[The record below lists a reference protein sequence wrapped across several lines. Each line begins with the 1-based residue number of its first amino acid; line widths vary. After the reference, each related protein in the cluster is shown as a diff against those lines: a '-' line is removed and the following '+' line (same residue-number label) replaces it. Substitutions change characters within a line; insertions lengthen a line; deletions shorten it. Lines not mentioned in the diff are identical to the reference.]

1 MIFLDYIEYFFDI
14 FEKFYNWFDFD
25 YDIELFSL
33 YSDDIKK
40 NSQIYKKFDENNN
53 GYVYQNTESFLNNF
67 FNVSEFNKNI
77 YENIYFKDNKYFDDF
92 YNIVKNYSENFYYE
106 YLKSKNDFVFND
118 FYYMEH
124 FDSFFN
130 SYIYNDDLKIFDF
143 KNIYKRYNRVYDN
156 NIYEQYKNENTY
168 NNYENVE
175 NIYENKNVCE
185 NIDCDY
191 IFDALEERLLRE
203 YNCSGK
209 GF

>member
-1 MIFLDYIEYFFDI
+1 MDYIEYFFDI

-143 KNIYKRYNRVYDN
+143 KNIYKKYNSVYDN
-156 NIYEQYKNENTY
+156 NTYEQYKNENTY

-175 NIYENKNVCE
+175 NIYENKNVYE

-191 IFDALEERLLRE
+191 IFDAFEERLLRE